1 MHVKH
6 WLIGC
11 ALCFVGIGSAAASN
25 RDTQDLDNSTRAVTD
40 STTSHEDAGT
50 AGGDVVGLTR
60 NCPQRS
66 ATHDSSGSNPGSS
79 SDRSGGSGSSPAPA
93 KRSHLGWQSLLPGS
107 IQ

>member
-11 ALCFVGIGSAAASN
+11 ALCFVGIGSAAASS

-40 STTSHEDAGT
+40 SNTSHEDTGT
-50 AGGDVVGLTR
+50 TGGDVVGLTH
-60 NCPQRS
+60 NCPQHS
-66 ATHDSSGSNPGSS
+66 ASHDSSRGNPGSS
-79 SDRSGGSGSSPAPA
+79 SERSGGSGSSPAPA
-93 KRSHLGWQSLLPGS
+93 KHSHLGWQSLLPGS